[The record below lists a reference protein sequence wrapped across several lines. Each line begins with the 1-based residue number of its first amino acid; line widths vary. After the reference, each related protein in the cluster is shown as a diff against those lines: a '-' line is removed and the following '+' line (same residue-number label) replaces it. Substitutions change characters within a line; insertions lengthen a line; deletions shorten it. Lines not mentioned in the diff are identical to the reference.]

1 MDCRR
6 WAAAANILGM
16 GHAPSILSLAEF
28 LAWEQEQPERHEFV
42 RGEVFAM
49 VGARRVHGIV
59 SLNIAATLKGL
70 LRGSPCR
77 VFSEAMQLQAADDA
91 LFYPDVFVTCDP
103 ADLRTER
110 VFNAPTV
117 VVEVLSPSTQAYD
130 RGLKFTFYRRLASLR
145 EYLLVDPDTR
155 ELQLFRRGGDGL
167 FTLHDLTGAPAVEFA
182 SLGISLPAD
191 EIFDGLDPLAQASL
205 PGV

>member
-1 MDCRR
+1 
-6 WAAAANILGM
+6 M
-16 GHAPSILSLAEF
+16 GQPQPTFSLADF
-28 LAWEQEQPERHEFV
+28 LAWEETQAERHEFV

-59 SLNIAATLKGL
+59 SLNVAASLKGQ

-77 VFSEAMQLQAADDA
+77 VFNESMKLRVADDV
-91 LFYPDVFVTCDP
+91 LFYPDVFVTCDRD
-103 ADLRTER
+103 DLRTEQ

-130 RGLKFTFYRRLASLR
+130 RGQKFTWYRRLASLR

-155 ELQLFRRGGDGL
+155 ELQLFRRGTNGL
-167 FTLHDLTGAPAVEFA
+167 FTLHDLTGAPQVEFT
-182 SLGISLPAD
+182 SIGCTLPAD
-191 EIFDGLDPLAQASL
+191 EVFDGLDPLDQAAL
-205 PGV
+205 PGI